1 MQIRFPQTAQ
11 STLDNVKH
19 QTSLN
24 LSLFKFELTTMKL
37 MPGIEKFRGKVP
49 EKFPFAVL
57 HLVTVRQD
65 LGPHA
70 APHRQRLTQPP
81 HFHGLLQMA

>member
-1 MQIRFPQTAQ
+1 
-11 STLDNVKH
+11 
-19 QTSLN
+19 
-24 LSLFKFELTTMKL
+24 MKL